1 MAYGFLDEPSGIAE
15 RYGFYGLSSRLS
27 VAHGEISWIS
37 KGDVSTSCVPSVA
50 SEQSSSALEMTIV
63 VLVLLASLAYACWWG
78 WQKIKN
84 AKDPC
89 EGCSGCQLKDLK
101 NCQKQKKSCCN
112 AKK

>member
-1 MAYGFLDEPSGIAE
+1 MA
-15 RYGFYGLSSRLS
+15 YGFYGLSSRLS

-37 KGDVSTSCVPSVA
+37 KGDVLAEPSGIAERSTS
-50 SEQSSSALEMTIV
+50 LEMTIV
-63 VLVLLASLAYACWWG
+63 VLVLLAAVAYACWWG

-84 AKDPC
+84 ANDPC